1 MSMLTHTVVDLSG
14 LVLPTDDDVGGD
26 VINDVITGV
35 CPSSRLDLI
44 VSAVF

>member
-1 MSMLTHTVVDLSG
+1 MLTHTVVDLSG
-14 LVLPTDDDVGGD
+14 LVLPTDDVDGD

>member
-14 LVLPTDDDVGGD
+14 LVLPTDDVDGD

-35 CPSSRLDLI
+35 RPSSRLDLI

>member
-14 LVLPTDDDVGGD
+14 LLLPTDDVDGD

-35 CPSSRLDLI
+35 RPSSRLDLI